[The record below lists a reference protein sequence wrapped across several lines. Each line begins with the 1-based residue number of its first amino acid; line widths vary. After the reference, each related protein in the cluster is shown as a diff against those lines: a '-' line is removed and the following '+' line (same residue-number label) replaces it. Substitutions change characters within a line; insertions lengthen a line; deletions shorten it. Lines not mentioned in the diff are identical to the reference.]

1 MAFAGAPPESIKV
14 WFHRP
19 FAKLIVM
26 YIVEGLLAELIL
38 LVQWFGN
45 ARHTGISDG
54 FTYLTLAVSLLT
66 GVRCFG
72 GLLMMYLLAR
82 ADRECGD
89 RLFRTSCF
97 WYGPF
102 RFFPLISLTLVSL
115 YLTGAVGVVLFRQVE
130 LDQMDFSACSYFL
143 SSYLL
148 LAVNTLMVMF
158 HLFFFQAS
166 FVCWLSITLDDD
178 EECQI
183 VRLERSC
190 RKGLLTLCHL
200 PGGSSRNRQLH
211 TAALRPRLPPELH
224 RAVVEEKRQLPV
236 ALQRVRIAA
245 TRRSWQTLE
254 QEHPRAEYWY
264 LTRYLHGSSGR
275 RRGDFKQRRVVVSC
289 MKQDEGANV
298 RGP

>member
-19 FAKLIVM
+19 FANLIVM
-26 YIVEGLLAELIL
+26 YIAEGLLAELIL

-66 GVRCFG
+66 AVRCFG

-158 HLFFFQAS
+158 HLFFFRRLLFAGSAS
-166 FVCWLSITLDDD
+166 
-178 EECQI
+178 
-183 VRLERSC
+183 
-190 RKGLLTLCHL
+190 LLTMTRSAILSDL
-200 PGGSSRNRQLH
+200 SVPAARDSSRCVICQEDLQETDNS
-211 TAALRPRLPPELH
+211 T
-224 RAVVEEKRQLPV
+224 QLPCGHV
-236 ALQRVRIAA
+236 FHQDCIEQWL
-245 TRRSWQTLE
+245 RRNVSCPLRCNEFVSLRLVGPGRLWSRNILAQS
-254 QEHPRAEYWY
+254 A
-264 LTRYLHGSSGR
+264 GISSGISM
-275 RRGDFKQRRVVVSC
+275 GQVA
-289 MKQDEGANV
+289 DEGETSNNV
-298 RGP
+298 ESSSRA